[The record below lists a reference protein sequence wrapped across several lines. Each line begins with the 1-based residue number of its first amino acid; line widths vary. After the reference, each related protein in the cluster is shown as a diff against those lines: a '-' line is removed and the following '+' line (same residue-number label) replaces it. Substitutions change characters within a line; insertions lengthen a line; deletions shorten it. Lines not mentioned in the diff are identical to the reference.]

1 MFPRDIVC
9 LRNMSVNTLHKGDD
23 DDNNN
28 NGVRIVHLVTTIFA
42 HLNIHKYTWNSPDG
56 ENHNQIAHILIDKSS
71 HLNILYLRSFRVG
84 DWDTDHCLG
93 VAKDGKILVASVQTS
108 QNSME

>member
-1 MFPRDIVC
+1 
-9 LRNMSVNTLHKGDD
+9 MSVNTLHKGDD

-93 VAKDGKILVASVQTS
+93 VAKAGKILVASVQTS